1 MRDNKR
7 NIKTWHAIGRE
18 ATRLVN
24 ALRKAM
30 LDFCKKKRKTQR
42 SLLIMNLI
50 RRIECNSF
58 AIISLAKVALQTNAT
73 PYLKLPIG
81 LLLRSCFLDCI
92 SGLYISKLPLKDLNL
107 YAQILR
113 EEYVK
118 SCLEMEEVYMD
129 KIADLHL
136 PTDVLENLYTLQ
148 LEDTFL
154 PYLSID
160 EEWEVDQSKIPWK
173 VKVSDK
179 HITIKQM
186 KEVLAIDPSL
196 SSIACKLY
204 AYYKYFSQYEH
215 FSDNGHGDSLAD
227 FGEDNVSYEKAM
239 NALEEVV
246 ELLLKKVFS
255 SQVHYLKV

>member
-1 MRDNKR
+1 MEDIQR

-18 ATRLVN
+18 TTRLVN
-24 ALRKAM
+24 ALRSAM

-118 SCLEMEEVYMD
+118 SCLEMEEVYKD
-129 KIADLHL
+129 KISDIGL
-136 PTDVLENLYTLQ
+136 PQSVVEGMYTLQ

-154 PYLSID
+154 SYLSFN
-160 EEWEVDQSKIPWK
+160 EQWELYPNQIPWK
-173 VKVSDK
+173 VELSDK
-179 HITIKQM
+179 PVSIKQM
-186 KEVLAIDPSL
+186 KVALASKPSISTL
-196 SSIACKLY
+196 VCQLY

-215 FSDNGHGDSLAD
+215 FSDFGHGDSLAN
-227 FGEDNVSYEKAM
+227 FGEDNVSYEKAI
-239 NALEEVV
+239 NALEEGV
-246 ELLLKKVFS
+246 ELLLKKVFTS
-255 SQVHYLKV
+255 KVHYLK

>member
-1 MRDNKR
+1 MKDNKR
-7 NIKTWHAIGRE
+7 NIKAWYAIGRE
-18 ATRLVN
+18 TTRLVN
-24 ALRKAM
+24 ALRSAM

-58 AIISLAKVALQTNAT
+58 AVIFLAKVSLQRSGSVH
-73 PYLKLPIG
+73 LKLPVG
-81 LLLRSCFLDCI
+81 LLLRNCISDCI
-92 SGLYISKLPLKDLNL
+92 LGLYVSKLPLTELERYKKN
-107 YAQILR
+107 LR

-118 SCLEMEEVYMD
+118 SCLEMEEVYKD
-129 KIADLHL
+129 KISDIGL
-136 PTDVLENLYTLQ
+136 PQSVIEGMYTLQ

-160 EEWEVDQSKIPWK
+160 EEWELDQNRIPWK
-173 VKVSDK
+173 VKLSEK

-186 KEVLAIDPSL
+186 KEALVTDPSL
-196 SSIACKLY
+196 SPVACKLY

-227 FGEDNVSYEKAM
+227 FGEDNVSYEKALDCLQISIDM
-239 NALEEVV
+239 LLESIKIPIETPPK
-246 ELLLKKVFS
+246 L
-255 SQVHYLKV
+255 